1 MWQREITA
9 PAPLLDGQGNL
20 TQAGWAKKPYPI
32 YDKKAV
38 KASRLR
44 RKEWDYYLIANDKF
58 AVALTVADNGYMG
71 LDSISFLDFSRKR
84 QTTKSPM
91 RVMPMGSTGL
101 PSSSERGTTAV
112 SGRGY
117 GLTFLH
123 TDSKGL
129 GPARQL
135 LFQMDD
141 FLDGRPI
148 RGSITLFDQPEDSM
162 VICTPFDKT
171 GHFYYNQKING
182 MRASGEVFL
191 GEETY
196 TFQSSDSFGVLDW
209 GRGVWT
215 YKNTWYWSSASGVAD
230 GVRFGFNLGYGF
242 GDCSAATENML
253 FYAGRAHKLSHVKFH
268 IPGKPGREDWLA
280 PWTFTSDDGRFEMD
294 FVPILDRAACTDLK
308 MLKSDQH
315 QVFGKF
321 TGKTVLDDGTV
332 VRVKDLLGFAEK
344 VSNKW

>member
-1 MWQREITA
+1 
-9 PAPLLDGQGNL
+9 
-20 TQAGWAKKPYPI
+20 
-32 YDKKAV
+32 
-38 KASRLR
+38 
-44 RKEWDYYLIANDKF
+44 
-58 AVALTVADNGYMG
+58 
-71 LDSISFLDFSRKR
+71 
-84 QTTKSPM
+84 
-91 RVMPMGSTGL
+91 
-101 PSSSERGTTAV
+101 
-112 SGRGY
+112 
-117 GLTFLH
+117 
-123 TDSKGL
+123 
-129 GPARQL
+129 
-135 LFQMDD
+135 
-141 FLDGRPI
+141 
-148 RGSITLFDQPEDSM
+148 
-162 VICTPFDKT
+162 
-171 GHFYYNQKING
+171 

-321 TGKTVLDDGTV
+321 TGKAVLDDGTV